1 MENYSYKRKA
11 VNSTTTFIL
20 ENFQVETSDK
30 IFLERS
36 LCQNLTCHFLFLT
49 QRMRMVMLSCAPSE
63 TG

>member
-1 MENYSYKRKA
+1 M
-11 VNSTTTFIL
+11 NSITTFIL
-20 ENFQVETSDK
+20 ENFQVETFDK

-49 QRMRMVMLSCAPSE
+49 QRIRTVMLSCALSE